1 MGHID
6 TKKKKQ
12 FMSKS
17 NNKKNILKI
26 TPSKD
31 ILRFDLSGI
40 SFCEMLNQG
49 KSFFFKVK
57 NISSIIFHP
66 FISSQNPF

>member
-6 TKKKKQ
+6 TKKKQ

-17 NNKKNILKI
+17 NKKNILKI

-40 SFCEMLNQG
+40 SFCEILNQG
-49 KSFFFKVK
+49 KSFIFKVK
-57 NISSIIFHP
+57 PN
-66 FISSQNPF
+66 